1 MKNWSSNR
9 EAQVLFTE
17 NHWQTM
23 DIMKLYLHLIKL
35 TYASKLN
42 VGMVID
48 KASMHDCE
56 DLMEYVNESNKI
68 PPFIYI
74 KFIMENLT
82 SVYSPPDITVIK
94 DLKAGIRRKYDCLL
108 SAKRKKR
115 GDKVKVTREDVVA
128 IVTSSFEDINKI
140 NETN

>member
-1 MKNWSSNR
+1 
-9 EAQVLFTE
+9 
-17 NHWQTM
+17 M
-23 DIMKLYLHLIKL
+23 DTMKLYLYLIKL
-35 TYASKLN
+35 TYVSKLN
-42 VGMVID
+42 VGVVID

-68 PPFIYI
+68 PPFIHI

-82 SVYSPPDITVIK
+82 SVYSPPDIIVIK
-94 DLKAGIRRKYDCLL
+94 DLKAGIRRKYDRLL

-115 GDKVKVTREDVVA
+115 EDKVKVTREDVVA
-128 IVTSSFEDINKI
+128 MVTSSFEDINKI